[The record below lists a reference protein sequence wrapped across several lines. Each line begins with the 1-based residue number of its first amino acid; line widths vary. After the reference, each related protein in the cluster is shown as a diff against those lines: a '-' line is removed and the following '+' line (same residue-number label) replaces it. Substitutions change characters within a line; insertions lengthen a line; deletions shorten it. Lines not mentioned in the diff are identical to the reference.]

1 MVNTAFWKG
10 KKVFVTGHTG
20 FKGAWLS
27 LWLAH
32 MGAEVYGYATK
43 PPTNPSFYEVCQV
56 ESRLAG
62 VTYNDIRNLDA
73 LCFAVRSAQ
82 PDIVIHM
89 AAQPIVR
96 KSYVN
101 PLETYEINVLG
112 TLHLLEAVRCAIA
125 EGCSI
130 KAVINVTTDKCYD
143 NKEWDWA
150 YRENDDLGGRDPYSS
165 SKACSELLTTAYR
178 ASFFA
183 GEKGVAV
190 ASARAGNVI
199 GGGDWAEDRLIPD
212 CMAAMIKGE
221 SINIRNPSSI
231 RPWQHVLEPLGGYL
245 LLGEKLVTVG
255 KTYAE
260 AWNFGP
266 DEAEVYSVEQVVEM
280 LCAKWGGEA
289 TYQTELPADHLHEAR
304 MLRLDCSKAK
314 LRLGWKPQWKISETL
329 DKVVEWTQ
337 SWINN
342 EDMAK
347 ISIKQIHAYLG
358 E

>member
-1 MVNTAFWKG
+1 MNTAFWKG

-27 LWLAH
+27 LWLDH
-32 MGAEVYGYATK
+32 MGAEVYGYALK
-43 PPTNPSFYEVCQV
+43 PPTSPSFYEVCQV

-73 LCFAVRSAQ
+73 LCLAVQSAQ

-101 PLETYEINVLG
+101 PIETYEINVLG
-112 TLHLLEAVRCAIA
+112 TLHLFEAVRCALA
-125 EGCSI
+125 EGFSI

-150 YRENDDLGGRDPYSS
+150 YRENDVLGGRDPYSN

-178 ASFFA
+178 ASFFS

-221 SINIRNPSSI
+221 SIRVRNPSSV

-245 LLGEKLVTVG
+245 HLAEKLMTVG
-255 KTYAE
+255 ETFAE

-266 DEAEVYSVEQVVEM
+266 DETEVYSVEQVVEL

-289 TYQTELPADHLHEAR
+289 TYQLQLPVDHLHEAH

-314 LRLGWKPQWKISETL
+314 LRLGWKPQWNISETL

-342 EDMAK
+342 EDMVK
-347 ISIKQIHAYLG
+347 TSIKQIRAYLG